1 MFTFLSSNP
10 SWETVSVRPSG
21 MIGVGKEVKLHEL
34 HYETKGPVL
43 GGRVCGEELLLKF
56 AMLPN
61 VQRPYF

>member
-1 MFTFLSSNP
+1 
-10 SWETVSVRPSG
+10 

-34 HYETKGPVL
+34 HYETKGSVL

-61 VQRPYF
+61 VERPYF

>member
-1 MFTFLSSNP
+1 M
-10 SWETVSVRPSG
+10 SG
-21 MIGVGKEVKLHEL
+21 AGKEMKLHEL
-34 HYETKGPVL
+34 HYETKGSVL